1 MWKSALGPKARIF
14 FKLSEALVDCVAA
27 PGAPQEEHEQRRVW
41 AVDLPCGPRTG
52 PQPKFYVVATP
63 AVFVHAYLAC
73 SHRHAYEVLNST
85 LGCFLY
91 FDLELGFTSA
101 AQLALA
107 QEAGRCVAATA
118 AVVLAEVAALR
129 EPDAPSPPHVDV
141 LTLDAGAV
149 ARRLSE
155 RLIEEGHKDAAGLID
170 LAVYGD
176 RRAFRLLG
184 STKLMDARSRPLQLL
199 DGGGAPLSAADV
211 LASLVAPAIQPPTLP
226 PAAIPNAAQ
235 SIGARMQPAPAL
247 PRLAKVQRCEGVMAC
262 EGRDGPA
269 VAHGRWWPRHT
280 EMPLLDTPRLPHR
293 AIACRLAGKPHEV
306 PAPLEA
312 LHGWAAEQLTRFIWG
327 AAVSWR
333 YERASMPAEAL
344 LHITGSARGVCAHI
358 ERAHTS
364 WNTMVTIDI
373 LNGIAW
379 QRCWDQECVR
389 VVSERAYVKARHT
402 LGAVPEGGLPTKP
415 GSHGTQPVI
424 ITSLTIEN
432 HYDVEYYVYELSALK
447 VEWFRPSA
455 PPRPPRGP
463 GACCAYCGSVADN
476 SR

>member
-1 MWKSALGPKARIF
+1 MWQSALGPKARIF
-14 FKLSEALVDCVAA
+14 FKLCEALVDCAAA
-27 PGAPQEEHEQRRVW
+27 PGAPEEEHEQRRLW
-41 AVDLPCGPRTG
+41 AVDLACGPRTG
-52 PQPKFYVVATP
+52 PQPKFFVVATT
-63 AVFVHAYLAC
+63 AVFVGAYLAC
-73 SHRHAYEVLNST
+73 SHRHAYEVLEST
-85 LGCFLY
+85 RGCFLY

-118 AVVLAEVAALR
+118 AVVLAELAALR
-129 EPDAPSPPHVDV
+129 EPDAPSPPHFDFLMLDATRPIEGELPGKYSAHLVCRMWRDGAPWLLRGPV
-141 LTLDAGAV
+141 DAGAV
-149 ARRLSE
+149 ARGVGE
-155 RLIEEGHKDAAGLID
+155 RLIAKGHPHAAELID

-184 STKLMDARSRPLQLL
+184 STKLMDARSRPLQQL

-211 LASLVAPAIQPPTLP
+211 LASLVAPAIQPPILP
-226 PAAIPNAAQ
+226 PATIPSAAQ
-235 SIGARMQPAPAL
+235 SIGARMRPAPAL
-247 PRLAKVQRCEGVMAC
+247 PRLAKVQRCEGAKAC

-293 AIACRLAGKPHEV
+293 AIARRLTGKPHEV
-306 PAPLEA
+306 PAPLKA
-312 LHGWAAEQLTRFIWG
+312 LHGWAAEQLKRFSGG

-364 WNTMVTIDI
+364 WKTMVTVDI

-379 QRCWDQECVR
+379 QRCWDQQCVR

-402 LGAVPEGGLPTKP
+402 LGAVPEDCLP
-415 GSHGTQPVI
+415 GQD
-424 ITSLTIEN
+424 LM
-432 HYDVEYYVYELSALK
+432 ELSL
-447 VEWFRPSA
+447 
-455 PPRPPRGP
+455 
-463 GACCAYCGSVADN
+463 
-476 SR
+476 

>member
-52 PQPKFYVVATP
+52 PQPKLYVVATP

-107 QEAGRCVAATA
+107 QEAGRC
-118 AVVLAEVAALR
+118 
-129 EPDAPSPPHVDV
+129 
-141 LTLDAGAV
+141 
-149 ARRLSE
+149 
-155 RLIEEGHKDAAGLID
+155 
-170 LAVYGD
+170 
-176 RRAFRLLG
+176 
-184 STKLMDARSRPLQLL
+184 
-199 DGGGAPLSAADV
+199 
-211 LASLVAPAIQPPTLP
+211 VAPAIQPPTLP

-312 LHGWAAEQLTRFIWG
+312 LHGWAAEQLTRFIGG

-389 VVSERAYVKARHT
+389 VVSERAYVGRRGRTH
-402 LGAVPEGGLPTKP
+402 
-415 GSHGTQPVI
+415 
-424 ITSLTIEN
+424 ITRKT
-432 HYDVEYYVYELSALK
+432 HHA
-447 VEWFRPSA
+447 
-455 PPRPPRGP
+455 RPPWPP
-463 GACCAYCGSVADN
+463 GAGRVPFAFRSHNTTTMTAGI
-476 SR
+476 